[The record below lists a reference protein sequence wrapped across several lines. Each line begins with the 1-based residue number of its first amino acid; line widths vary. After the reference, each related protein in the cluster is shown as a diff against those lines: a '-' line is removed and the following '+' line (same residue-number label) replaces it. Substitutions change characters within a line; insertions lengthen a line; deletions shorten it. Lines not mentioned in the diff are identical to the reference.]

1 MEASGAIVPR
11 CRGKRKWCHTTFARP
26 TPRYVRRDQP
36 PRVASGRTV
45 LQAKR
50 HRPSPPLLRANP
62 TQMHQTQLLSTRST
76 VRQQAI
82 CKRYSS
88 TGPPDGWA
96 TWSSANVSAP
106 RSPQWVGQPSIV
118 AVPGALYPLRTEPLF
133 VEPRLMLLRCCV
145 RCCHLKHLRQP
156 LLVRLLPRD
165 SVGMVSR
172 CEGSLQPFRVHC
184 ALRLVKSAM
193 HIDNMV
199 RINCSPLDLEYLA
212 FLICDVR

>member
-11 CRGKRKWCHTTFARP
+11 SAVPGTKRKWCHTTFARP

-50 HRPSPPLLRANP
+50 
-62 TQMHQTQLLSTRST
+62 QTQLLSTRST

-133 VEPRLMLLRCCV
+133 VEPRLMLPSALLRA
-145 RCCHLKHLRQP
+145 
-156 LLVRLLPRD
+156 LLPSQAFASATPGAPSASRLRRD
-165 SVGMVSR
+165 GEQV
-172 CEGSLQPFRVHC
+172 
-184 ALRLVKSAM
+184 
-193 HIDNMV
+193 
-199 RINCSPLDLEYLA
+199 
-212 FLICDVR
+212 